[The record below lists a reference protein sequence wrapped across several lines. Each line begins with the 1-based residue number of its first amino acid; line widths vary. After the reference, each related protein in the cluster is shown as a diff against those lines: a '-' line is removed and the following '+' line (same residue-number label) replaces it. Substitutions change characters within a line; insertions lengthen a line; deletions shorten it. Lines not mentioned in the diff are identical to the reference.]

1 MLKTPSY
8 PEYGMNENKT
18 EYRKAV
24 NQPIITTNAHTE
36 GSFRNLGRDLGP
48 SKALAYIGCSSA
60 KLFTCLR

>member
-8 PEYGMNENKT
+8 PEYGMYENKT

-24 NQPIITTNAHTE
+24 NQPIIIINVHTE

-48 SKALAYIGCSSA
+48 SKALACIGCYSYA
-60 KLFTCLR
+60 